1 MHYPYSMLHH
11 RLKYGFCCLLVLS
24 ACTTPAAKNPLAQWS
39 PSPNFD
45 TRKPRLI
52 VIHDTEMD
60 SAEAALKV
68 LHSQNKQG
76 RVSAHYLIAN
86 NGKLY
91 QLVAD
96 EQRAWHAGV
105 GSWQGLTD
113 INSVSIGIEL
123 DNNGSEPFE
132 ERQILSL
139 IRLLDDLCT
148 RFNIPRQAIIG
159 HADLAPTRKKDPSRY
174 FPWQRLAQAGF
185 GQWYGENLSDAPA
198 DFDSVMA
205 MKALGYDT
213 QDLPAAIKAFHRHY
227 RGIENDVLDLED
239 AKILFDLQKNEY
251 NSKVGTPN

>member
-24 ACTTPAAKNPLAQWS
+24 ACTTPPAKNPLAQWS

-45 TRKPRLI
+45 ARKPRLV
-52 VIHDTEMD
+52 VIHQTEMEN
-60 SAEAALKV
+60 AEDALRV
-68 LHSQNKQG
+68 LHTQNRQG

-91 QLVAD
+91 QLVED
-96 EQRAWHAGV
+96 NQRAWHAGV
-105 GSWQGLTD
+105 GSWQGISD
-113 INSVSIGIEL
+113 INSISIGIEL

-148 RFNIPRQAIIG
+148 RFNIPRNAIIG
-159 HADLAPTRKKDPSRY
+159 HADLAPARKVDPSRY

-185 GQWYGENLSDAPA
+185 GQWYGENLADAPEN
-198 DFDSVMA
+198 FDPVQA
-205 MKALGYDT
+205 LKTLGYDT
-213 QDLPAAIKAFHRHY
+213 SDLPAAVQAFHRHY
-227 RGIENDVLDLED
+227 RGIETDVMDKED
-239 AKILFDLQKNEY
+239 GKILFNLQH
-251 NSKVGTPN
+251 STPSG

>member
-24 ACTTPAAKNPLAQWS
+24 ACTTPPAKNPLAEWS
-39 PSPNFD
+39 PSRNYD
-45 TRKPRLI
+45 NRKPRLI
-52 VIHDTEMD
+52 VIHQTEME

-68 LHSQNKQG
+68 LHSQNAQG

-96 EQRAWHAGV
+96 NERAWHAGV
-105 GSWQGLTD
+105 GSWHGMTD

-148 RFNIPRQAIIG
+148 RFNIPRTAIIG
-159 HADLAPTRKKDPSRY
+159 HADLAPSRKSDPSRH

-185 GQWYGENLSDAPA
+185 GKWYSETLLEAPLG
-198 DFDSVMA
+198 FDSIFA
-205 MKALGYDT
+205 LKALGYDT
-213 QDLPAAIKAFHRHY
+213 NDLSAAVRAFHRHY
-227 RGIENDVLDLED
+227 RGTESDILDQED
-239 AKILFDLQKNEY
+239 ARILFDLVK
-251 NSKVGTPN
+251 K

>member
-1 MHYPYSMLHH
+1 MHYPYHMLHH

-24 ACTTPAAKNPLAQWS
+24 ACTTTPAKNPLAEWS
-39 PSPNFD
+39 PSRNYD

-52 VIHDTEMD
+52 VIHDTEMEN
-60 SAEAALKV
+60 AEDALRV
-68 LHSQNKQG
+68 LHSQNSQG
-76 RVSAHYLIAN
+76 RVSAHYLIAS

-96 EQRAWHAGV
+96 NERAWHAGA
-105 GSWQGLTD
+105 GSWHGMTD

-148 RFNIPRQAIIG
+148 RFNIPRTAIIG
-159 HADLAPTRKKDPSRY
+159 HADLAPARKQDPSKY

-185 GQWYGENLSDAPA
+185 GQWYDENLIEAPSNV
-198 DFDSVMA
+198 DSIFA
-205 MKALGYDT
+205 LKALGYDT
-213 QDLPAAIKAFHRHY
+213 SDLPAAVRAFHRHY
-227 RGIENDVLDLED
+227 RGTETDILDQED
-239 AKILFDLQKNEY
+239 ARILFNLVK
-251 NSKVGTPN
+251 K

>member
-1 MHYPYSMLHH
+1 MHYPYSMLHY

-24 ACTTPAAKNPLAQWS
+24 ACSVTPAKNPLAQWS

-52 VIHDTEMD
+52 VIHQTEME

-68 LHSQNKQG
+68 LHSQNAQG

-91 QLVAD
+91 QLVED
-96 EQRAWHAGV
+96 NQRAWHAGL
-105 GSWQGLTD
+105 GSWQGITD

-139 IRLLDDLCT
+139 IRLLDDLCK
-148 RFNIPRQAIIG
+148 RFNIPRDAIIG
-159 HADLAPTRKKDPSRY
+159 HADLAPSRKSDPSRH

-185 GQWYGENLSDAPA
+185 GQWYDENLVEAPQNFDAILA
-198 DFDSVMA
+198 L
-205 MKALGYDT
+205 KTLGYDT
-213 QDLPAAIKAFHRHY
+213 ANLPAAVKAFHRHY
-227 RGIENDVLDLED
+227 RGIETDSLDSED
-239 AKILFDLQKNEY
+239 SKILFNLLK
-251 NSKVGTPN
+251 P

>member
-1 MHYPYSMLHH
+1 MHYPYSMLHF

-24 ACTTPAAKNPLAQWS
+24 ACTVAPAKNPLAQWS
-39 PSPNFD
+39 PSPNYD

-52 VIHDTEMD
+52 VIHQTEMEN
-60 SAEAALKV
+60 AEHALRV
-68 LHSQNKQG
+68 LHSQNPQG

-91 QLVAD
+91 QLVED
-96 EQRAWHAGV
+96 NQRAWHAGV
-105 GSWQGLTD
+105 GSWQGVTD

-148 RFNIPRQAIIG
+148 RFNIPRDAIIG
-159 HADLAPTRKKDPSRY
+159 HADLAPSRKSDPSRY

-185 GQWYGENLSDAPA
+185 GKWYDEKRSDAPEN
-198 DFDSVMA
+198 FDAVLA
-205 MKALGYDT
+205 LRALGYDT
-213 QDLPAAIKAFHRHY
+213 GNLPASVKAFHRHY
-227 RGIENDVLDLED
+227 RGIETEVLDSED
-239 AKILFDLQKNEY
+239 SRILFNILEQRQRISN
-251 NSKVGTPN
+251 

>member
-1 MHYPYSMLHH
+1 MHYPYSMLHY

-24 ACTTPAAKNPLAQWS
+24 ACTGTPARNPMAQWS

-52 VIHDTEMD
+52 VIHQTEME

-68 LHSQNKQG
+68 LHSQNPQG

-91 QLVAD
+91 QLVED
-96 EQRAWHAGV
+96 NQRAWHAGV
-105 GSWQGLTD
+105 GSWQGITD

-132 ERQILSL
+132 ERQILAL
-139 IRLLDDLCT
+139 IGLLDDLCT
-148 RFNIPRQAIIG
+148 RFNIPRDAIIG
-159 HADLAPTRKKDPSRY
+159 HADLAPSRKSDPSRY

-185 GQWYGENLSDAPA
+185 GQWYGENLIEPPQNFDA
-198 DFDSVMA
+198 VL
-205 MKALGYDT
+205 ALQSQGYDT
-213 QDLPAAIKAFHRHY
+213 SNLSAAVRAFHRRY
-227 RGIENDVLDLED
+227 RGTETDVLDSED
-239 AKILFDLQKNEY
+239 SRILFDLQR
-251 NSKVGTPN
+251 

>member
-1 MHYPYSMLHH
+1 MHYPYSMLHY

-24 ACTTPAAKNPLAQWS
+24 ACTTPSVKNPLAQWS

-52 VIHDTEMD
+52 VIHHTQMET
-60 SAEAALKV
+60 AEEALKV
-68 LHSQNKQG
+68 LHTQNQQG

-91 QLVAD
+91 QLVGD
-96 EQRAWHAGV
+96 NERAWHAGV
-105 GSWQGLTD
+105 GSWQGVTD

-148 RFNIPRQAIIG
+148 RLNIPRDAIIG
-159 HADLAPTRKKDPSRY
+159 HADLAPARKSDPSKH

-185 GQWYGENLSDAPA
+185 GRWYDKNLVAAPDKFDAVLA
-198 DFDSVMA
+198 L
-205 MKALGYDT
+205 KALGYNT
-213 QDLPAAIKAFHRHY
+213 GDLPAAVKAFHRRY
-227 RGIENDVLDLED
+227 RGIETDVLDEED
-239 AKILFDLQKNEY
+239 AKILFNLH
-251 NSKVGTPN
+251 TR

>member
-1 MHYPYSMLHH
+1 MHYPYHMLHH
-11 RLKYGFCCLLVLS
+11 RLKYGFCSLLVLS
-24 ACTTPAAKNPLAQWS
+24 ACTGTPARNPMAEWS

-52 VIHDTEMD
+52 VIHQTEMEN
-60 SAEAALKV
+60 AEDALRV
-68 LHSQNKQG
+68 LQSQNRQG

-91 QLVAD
+91 QLVD
-96 EQRAWHAGV
+96 DNERAWHAGA
-105 GSWQGLTD
+105 GSWQGITD

-148 RFNIPRQAIIG
+148 RFNIPRDAIIG
-159 HADLAPTRKKDPSRY
+159 HADLAPTRKQDPSRH

-185 GQWYGENLSDAPA
+185 GQWYDENLVAAP
-198 DFDSVMA
+198 DNFDPVLALKS
-205 MKALGYDT
+205 LGYDT
-213 QDLPAAIKAFHRHY
+213 SDLPAAVKAFHRRY
-227 RGIENDVLDLED
+227 RGLETEVLDSED
-239 AKILFDLQKNEY
+239 GKILFNLLSEQK
-251 NSKVGTPN
+251 KHPQAK

>member
-11 RLKYGFCCLLVLS
+11 RLKYGFCSLLILS
-24 ACTTPAAKNPLAQWS
+24 ACTVAPAKNPSAQWS
-39 PSPNFD
+39 PSPNYD

-52 VIHDTEMD
+52 VIHQTEMEN
-60 SAEAALKV
+60 AEDALRV
-68 LHSQNKQG
+68 LHSQNPQG

-91 QLVAD
+91 QLVA
-96 EQRAWHAGV
+96 ENQRAWHAGA
-105 GSWQGLTD
+105 GSWHGITD
-113 INSVSIGIEL
+113 INSISIGIEL

-148 RFNIPRQAIIG
+148 RFVIPREAIIG
-159 HADLAPTRKKDPSRY
+159 HADLAPTRKQDPGKY

-185 GQWYGENLSDAPA
+185 GRWYGENLINAPEN
-198 DFDSVMA
+198 FDSVMA

-213 QDLPAAIKAFHRHY
+213 SDLSAAVKAFHRHY
-227 RGIENDVLDLED
+227 RGIETDVLDQED
-239 AKILFDLQKNEY
+239 AKILLDLLEN
-251 NSKVGTPN
+251 

>member
-1 MHYPYSMLHH
+1 MHYPYSMLHY

-24 ACTTPAAKNPLAQWS
+24 ACAVTPAKNPLAQWS

-52 VIHDTEMD
+52 VIHQTEME

-68 LHSQNKQG
+68 LHSQNAQG

-91 QLVAD
+91 QLVED
-96 EQRAWHAGV
+96 NQRAWHAGL
-105 GSWQGLTD
+105 GSWQGITD

-139 IRLLDDLCT
+139 IRLLDDLCK
-148 RFNIPRQAIIG
+148 RFNIPRDAIIG
-159 HADLAPTRKKDPSRY
+159 HADLAPSRKSDPSRH

-185 GQWYGENLSDAPA
+185 GQWYDENLVEAPQNFDAILA
-198 DFDSVMA
+198 L
-205 MKALGYDT
+205 KTLGYDT
-213 QDLPAAIKAFHRHY
+213 ANLPAAVKAFHRHY
-227 RGIENDVLDLED
+227 RGIETDSLDSED
-239 AKILFDLQKNEY
+239 SKILFNLLN
-251 NSKVGTPN
+251 P

>member
-1 MHYPYSMLHH
+1 MHYPYSMLHY

-24 ACTTPAAKNPLAQWS
+24 ACAVTPAKNPLAQWS

-52 VIHDTEMD
+52 VIHQTEME

-68 LHSQNKQG
+68 LHSQNAQG

-91 QLVAD
+91 QLVED
-96 EQRAWHAGV
+96 NQRAWHAGV
-105 GSWQGLTD
+105 GSWQGMTD

-139 IRLLDDLCT
+139 IRLLDDLCK
-148 RFNIPRQAIIG
+148 RFNIPRDAIIG
-159 HADLAPTRKKDPSRY
+159 HADLAPSRKSDPSRH

-185 GQWYGENLSDAPA
+185 GQWYDENLVEAPQNFDAVLA
-198 DFDSVMA
+198 LQ
-205 MKALGYDT
+205 ALGYDT
-213 QDLPAAIKAFHRHY
+213 ANLPAAVKAFHRRY
-227 RGIENDVLDLED
+227 RGIETENLDAED
-239 AKILFDLQKNEY
+239 SKILFNLIN
-251 NSKVGTPN
+251 P

>member
-1 MHYPYSMLHH
+1 MHYPYSMLHY

-24 ACTTPAAKNPLAQWS
+24 ACTATPTKKPLAQWS

-45 TRKPRLI
+45 TRKPHLI
-52 VIHDTEMD
+52 VIRQTEME

-68 LHSQNKQG
+68 LHSQNSQG
-76 RVSAHYLIAN
+76 RLSAHYLIAN

-91 QLVAD
+91 QLVED
-96 EQRAWHAGV
+96 HQRAWHVGA
-105 GSWQGLTD
+105 GSWQGMTD

-148 RFNIPRQAIIG
+148 RLNIPRDAIIG
-159 HADLAPTRKKDPSRY
+159 HADLAPTRKNDPSRY

-185 GQWYGENLSDAPA
+185 GQWYSENLIEAPQNFDAVLA
-198 DFDSVMA
+198 L
-205 MKALGYDT
+205 KAVGYDT
-213 QDLPAAIKAFHRHY
+213 QD
-227 RGIENDVLDLED
+227 
-239 AKILFDLQKNEY
+239 
-251 NSKVGTPN
+251 

>member
-1 MHYPYSMLHH
+1 MHYPYSMLHY

-24 ACTTPAAKNPLAQWS
+24 ACTVTPAKNPLAQWS

-45 TRKPRLI
+45 IRKPRLI

-60 SAEAALKV
+60 NAEAALKV
-68 LHSQNKQG
+68 LHSQNSNG

-96 EQRAWHAGV
+96 NQRAWHAGA
-105 GSWQGLTD
+105 GSWKGVTD

-123 DNNGSEPFE
+123 DNNGSEPFD

-148 RFNIPRQAIIG
+148 RLNIPRSAIIG
-159 HADLAPTRKKDPSRY
+159 HADLAPTRKQDPSKY

-185 GQWYGENLSDAPA
+185 GQWPA
-198 DFDSVMA
+198 DNLLEAPMGFDPIFGL
-205 MKALGYDT
+205 KALGYDT
-213 QDLPAAIKAFHRHY
+213 QDLSATVVAFHRHY
-227 RGIENDVLDLED
+227 RGIETDALDNED
-239 AKILFDLQKNEY
+239 SKILFNLLQK
-251 NSKVGTPN
+251 

>member
-24 ACTTPAAKNPLAQWS
+24 ACTTTPARNPLAQWS

-45 TRKPRLI
+45 SRKPRLI
-52 VIHDTEMD
+52 VIHHTEME
-60 SAEAALKV
+60 SAEAALRV
-68 LHSQNKQG
+68 LHTQNQQG

-91 QLVAD
+91 QLVD
-96 EQRAWHAGV
+96 DNQRAWHAGV
-105 GSWQGLTD
+105 GSWQGITD

-148 RFNIPRQAIIG
+148 RFNIPRDAIIG
-159 HADLAPTRKKDPSRY
+159 HADLAPTRKNDPNRF

-185 GQWYGENLSDAPA
+185 GKWYGENLAEAPA
-198 DFDSVMA
+198 NFDPA
-205 MKALGYDT
+205 LALDALGYDT
-213 QDLPAAIKAFHRHY
+213 GNLPAAVKAFHRHY
-227 RGIENDVLDLED
+227 RGIETDTLDDED
-239 AKILFDLQKNEY
+239 SRILFNLLQK
-251 NSKVGTPN
+251 